1 MPMPTDPRLLH
12 WDACLNVRDLG
23 GFPTR
28 DGRTTRSHAVIR
40 ADNLCRLTAHGRAA
54 LMRYGVRT
62 AIDLR
67 GPSEHPIEHDPF
79 SHEELREVDRVDI
92 PLLTKAFWRGWPG
105 LMDGHE
111 ADLLCLETCRESI
124 AAVVTAVAVAPEGG
138 VVIYCHAGKERTGL
152 AAALLLELAGVDRAT
167 IAHEHAASDDHL
179 APLYAA
185 WLDAEP
191 DPEGRQRLRN
201 ALRAKPD
208 QMMQTLDALDTLYY
222 GIERYLLD
230 SGVEAPDIATVR
242 ERIVE

>member
-1 MPMPTDPRLLH
+1 MSNDPRLLH

-23 GFPTR
+23 GFATR
-28 DGRTTRSHAVIR
+28 DGHTTRRHAVIR

-54 LMRYGVRT
+54 LLRNGVRT

-67 GPSEHPIEHDPF
+67 EPSEHPIEHDPF
-79 SHEELREVDRVDI
+79 SREELRAVDRVDI

-124 AAVVTAVAVAPEGG
+124 AAVVTAIAVAPAGG
-138 VVIYCHAGKERTGL
+138 IVIYCHAGKERTGL
-152 AAALLLELAGVDRAT
+152 AAALLLDLAGVDRAT
-167 IAHEHAASDDHL
+167 IAREHAASDEYL

-191 DPEGRQRLRN
+191 DPEARQRLRN
-201 ALRAKPD
+201 ALRVKPD
-208 QMMQTLDALDTLYY
+208 QMVQTLNALDALYD
-222 GIERYLLD
+222 GIERYLLE

-242 ERIVE
+242 ARLVE